1 MDKDD
6 MVFLFGAILALCG
19 AVLVA
24 PLQLQYLQASS
35 TPGVLLLFFG
45 IIIMLIGLA
54 LKFGNRV

>member
-1 MDKDD
+1 MGKDD
-6 MVFLFGAILALCG
+6 IVFLFGAILALCG
-19 AVLVA
+19 AILVA
-24 PLQLQYLQASS
+24 PLQQQSLQSSS